1 LRARLGDT
9 ARMSVEETLRAF
21 YQAFNLHDFDGVI
34 ELMAPE
40 VEIHPALGGV
50 LDIEGEY
57 RGQEESRRFFETI
70 SEGAHV
76 EVELKEI
83 VDLGDDQVLA
93 IESWRPR
100 VRQGMETEI
109 EVSDL
114 YTFRDGLIV
123 RVVGFRDRAE
133 ALEAANSAE

>member
-1 LRARLGDT
+1 
-9 ARMSVEETLRAF
+9 MSAEETLRAF
-21 YQAFNLHDFDGVI
+21 YSAFNRHDFDGAL

-50 LDIEGEY
+50 LDIESQY
-57 RGQEESRRFFETI
+57 RGKEETRRFFETI

-76 EVELKEI
+76 EVDLKEI
-83 VDLGDDQVLA
+83 IDPGGGQLLA
-93 IESWRPR
+93 IENWQPR
-100 VRQGMETEI
+100 GRQGMETKI

-114 YTFRDGLIV
+114 YTFRDGLIL

-133 ALEAANSAE
+133 ALNAARE